1 MKQNKF
7 IGDKAF
13 YAKIFAIALP
23 IMVQNGIS
31 NFVSM
36 LDNIMVGRI
45 GTEPMGGV
53 AIANQLMFVFNLC
66 LFGGFSGAGIF
77 TSQYYGKN
85 DMEGVRNTIRY
96 KTYLAVVLSALSLF
110 IFSCFSE
117 PLVLKFLH
125 ESESAGD
132 LSATF
137 NYAIQYIKI
146 MLYGLVPMAITQMYA
161 STLRETE
168 NTLPP
173 MICGIAA
180 VFVNLTFNYL
190 LIFGKFGFPALG
202 VRGAAIATVIS
213 RYVECAAIII
223 YSHVS
228 KKKNPFMAG
237 IYRSFRVPAKLAC
250 DMSLKGLPLLVNE
263 TMWSL
268 GVTILAQ
275 RFSTR
280 GLDVVG
286 AYNINST
293 ITNVFNIV
301 FISLGTSTAIILG
314 NLLGASKM
322 EEAKLTSTRLLTF
335 SSMSSAFIGA
345 LMACFSGL
353 FPMIYKTTDD
363 VRSLATFFIIVSAC
377 YMPLNAY
384 INVLYF
390 TLRSGGKTLITF
402 LFDSVYV
409 WCISVTIIYIITKYT
424 PLPIY
429 PIYIISY
436 ALDIP
441 KAIVG
446 TILVR
451 KGIWVHNIVQNSGE
465 IPSLSEAV

>member
-7 IGDKAF
+7 IGDRAF
-13 YAKIFAIALP
+13 YSKIFAIALP
-23 IMVQNGIS
+23 IMVQNGIT

-45 GTEPMGGV
+45 GTEQMSGV

-77 TSQYYGKN
+77 TSQFFGKK
-85 DMEGVRNTIRY
+85 DFDGVRHTIRY
-96 KTYLAVVLSALSLF
+96 KAFLAIFLSGLALF
-110 IFSCFSE
+110 VFSTFSE
-117 PLVLKFLH
+117 PLVLTFLH
-125 ESESAGD
+125 ESDSAGD
-132 LSATF
+132 LEATLG
-137 NYAIQYIKI
+137 YTKQYIRV
-146 MLYGLVPMAITQMYA
+146 MLYGIVPMAITQMYA

-168 NTLPP
+168 RTLPP
-173 MICGIAA
+173 MVCGIAA
-180 VFVNLTFNYL
+180 VCVNLVFNYL
-190 LIFGKFGFPALG
+190 LIFGNFGFPELG

-213 RYVECAAIII
+213 RYVECFSVVI
-223 YSHVS
+223 YTHASR
-228 KKKNPFMAG
+228 KKNPFIVG
-237 IYRSFRVPAKLAC
+237 VYRSMRLPAKLAGE
-250 DMSLKGLPLLVNE
+250 MSIKGIPLLVNE

-268 GVTILAQ
+268 GVTTLAQ
-275 RFSTR
+275 RYSTR

-301 FISLGTSTAIILG
+301 FISLGSSTAIILG

-322 EEAKLTSTRLLTF
+322 DEAKITATRLLTF
-335 SSMSSAFIGA
+335 TTTSSALIGA
-345 LMACFSGL
+345 LMASFSTL
-353 FPMIYKTTDD
+353 FPKIYNTTDE

-384 INVLYF
+384 INGVYF
-390 TLRSGGKTLITF
+390 TLRSGGKTWITF

-409 WCISVTIIYIITKYT
+409 WCVGVTTIYLITRFT
-424 PLPIY
+424 SLPIY

-436 ALDIP
+436 ATDIP

-446 TILVR
+446 TILVH
-451 KGIWVHNIVQNSGE
+451 KGIWLHNLVEEKGRKEELQQS
-465 IPSLSEAV
+465 